1 MSAIPYCEQYGTR
14 LVTEYEALSFED
26 VHADL
31 IAILPAPGGTVLD
44 IGSGSGRDC
53 GVARG
58 KRIRRRGRRAVRG
71 HARPRARET
80 RVEPI
85 CSNETLIGIPFQPNF
100 YGGQHAGQP
109 HIDSTTACR
118 TDRPLKKRLG

>member
-14 LVTEYEALSFED
+14 LVTQYEALSFED

-85 CSNETLIGIPFQPNF
+85 CSSETLIGPRFSQISTEDSMQ
-100 YGGQHAGQP
+100 AS
-109 HIDSTTACR
+109 HISTAPPLVAR
-118 TDRPLKKRLG
+118 TDL